1 MTRQKTTAY
10 CIIVAAGSGLRFGS
24 ALPKQFCE
32 LEGLPVVM
40 HAIKRFRDVLP
51 EAEILLVINRD
62 FRSKWTDLCRKHN
75 FISPTIIDGGLS
87 RWHSVKNAISV
98 IPKSWKG
105 PVLIHDG
112 ARPLVEKK
120 VIIRL
125 LEKLKEGADGVVPC
139 IPAVDSLRMATDSLR
154 SKTVDR
160 SRFFAVQTPQAFPAN
175 IIAKAYDCQ
184 YSPQMTDDASVC
196 EINGYSNIRIA
207 EGSPSTLKITHPA
220 DLATAA
226 YYLTHN

>member
-1 MTRQKTTAY
+1 MIGEKTTAY

-24 ALPKQFCE
+24 ALPKQFCK

-40 HAIKRFRDVLP
+40 HAIKRFREALP
-51 EAEILLVINRD
+51 DAEILLVINRD
-62 FRSKWTDLCRKHN
+62 FRSKWIDLCHKHN
-75 FISPTIIDGGLS
+75 FISPTVIEGGPT

-98 IPKSWKG
+98 IPASWDG

-112 ARPLVEKK
+112 ARPLVEKN

-125 LEKLKEGADGVVPC
+125 LDKLKDGADGAVPC
-139 IPAVDSLRMATDSLR
+139 IPAVDSLRMAIDPVR
-154 SKTVDR
+154 SNAVDR

-175 IIAKAYDCQ
+175 IIVKAYDCQ
-184 YSPQMTDDASVC
+184 YSPLMTDDASVC
-196 EINGYSNIRIA
+196 ELNGYLDIRIA